1 MSIEKIIIRFATEQ
15 DLDGILELWEGMM
28 DFHAQLDP
36 IFVCAEDGAEKFRDY
51 LHHTILQDEEAFLYV
66 AEHVLDHQLIGYC
79 LGKIDLYPPVFACK
93 QHGSIYDTM
102 VSDKHRRKH
111 IGTQLFANAKDWFY
125 EKGITR
131 IELQVAI
138 KNNISP
144 NFWAKMGFKGHMMKL
159 ALNL

>member
-1 MSIEKIIIRFATEQ
+1 LIEKITIRGATEL
-15 DLDGILELWEGMM
+15 DLDGILALWQGMM

-36 IFVCAEDGAEKFRDY
+36 IFTCAEDGAEKFRDFI
-51 LHHTILQDEEAFLYV
+51 HNTILQDENAFLFV
-66 AEHVLDHQLIGYC
+66 AEHGLDHQLMGYC

-93 QHGSIYDTM
+93 QHGSIYDMM
-102 VSDKHRRKH
+102 VSDQYRREH
-111 IGTQLFANAKDWFY
+111 IGTQLFATAKDWFNR
-125 EKGITR
+125 KGITR

-144 NFWAKMGFKGHMMKL
+144 KFWTKMGFEGYMSKL